1 MLFFCLADILPSDP
15 YKKDLDATQRSYNE
29 AAIAGSVDAFY
40 DLIFMFCRGD
50 GVERDYH
57 VVYQYYSQAAD
68 REFRQASN
76 NLTEMHIFGQ
86 GVQEDLVLVNS
97 YNKVSEIRSLN

>member
-57 VVYQYYSQAAD
+57 VVYQYYSQATD